1 MAAASLMIKSNV
13 SKDLIKFGKDS
24 TKFISMAKVRTTGDT
39 PFQLLLSGEMC
50 TAGRL
55 IPLTLGI
62 NAMEFGV
69 GKQKKTTY
77 SVGITMEEDSPQ
89 IHPLLQIAAL
99 AKIEADKI
107 SPEME
112 FNEFLKDDKLFIK
125 LRTDAQNR
133 SFACKS
139 NLKIDPKKYSDTNT
153 YDNVTFTGEA
163 QVWFNLED
171 LKYGISL
178 IPKKIEFSKEGE

>member
-1 MAAASLMIKSNV
+1 MASASLMIKSNV

-24 TKFISMAKVRTTGDT
+24 TKFISMAKVRTSGDT

-50 TAGRL
+50 TA
-55 IPLTLGI
+55 GI

-89 IHPLLQIAAL
+89 IHPLIQIAAL

-153 YDNVTFTGEA
+153 YDNVAFTGEA